1 MKRTLTGLLCRIL
14 IVTMAWMP
22 FQLAQAGMIGTDQAV
37 AAVTQLDRAAVVS
50 FINRA
55 DVARD
60 LQAYGVD
67 LSSAKDRVA
76 SLTDDEVRTLLGKMH
91 SAPVGADGSTV
102 AWLILIG
109 VVLWFVFWKK

>member
-1 MKRTLTGLLCRIL
+1 MKRTLTGLLCRVL
-14 IVTMAWMP
+14 IVMMAWTP

-37 AAVTQLDRAAVVS
+37 AAVTQIDRTAVVS

-67 LSSAKDRVA
+67 LSTAKDRVA
-76 SLTDDEVRTLLGKMH
+76 SLTDDEVRTLLGKIH
-91 SAPVGADGSTV
+91 TAPAGADGAFWGWV
-102 AWLILIG
+102 IVIG
-109 VVLWFVFWKK
+109 VVLWLVFWKK